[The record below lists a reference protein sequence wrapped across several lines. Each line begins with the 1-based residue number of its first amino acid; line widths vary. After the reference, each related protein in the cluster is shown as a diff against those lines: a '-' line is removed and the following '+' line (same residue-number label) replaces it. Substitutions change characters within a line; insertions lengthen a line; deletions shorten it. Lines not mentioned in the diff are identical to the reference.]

1 MTVDVASFPVSIV
14 GTGRARGQ
22 IAITRCPGTGGG
34 PPGIGARLLERD
46 VETIVRWGAQTV
58 VTLLN
63 DMEMARLRVKSLP
76 LMLSARGITWHQVP
90 LDLQRIPDPV
100 FEEAW
105 LRIAPALLALL
116 WDGGRIAIHCWDGR
130 GRAGLV
136 AARLLVESGCAAHDA
151 INRVRAARQ
160 GALDTLAQQDY
171 VRTQSPH
178 IVLDEALRALTS
190 SDAETHEPAAAE
202 AMAAYTAARLVSA
215 AR

>member
-14 GTGRARGQ
+14 GTGRTRGQ
-22 IAITRCPGTGGG
+22 IAITRCPGAGGG

-46 VETIVRWGAQTV
+46 VETIARWGAQTV

-63 DMEMARLRVKSLP
+63 DMEMARLRVKTLP

-105 LRIAPALLALL
+105 LRIAPALVALL
-116 WDGGRIAIHCWDGR
+116 WHGGRIAIHCWDGR

-136 AARLLVESGCAAHDA
+136 AGRLLVESGCAAHDA

-171 VRTQSPH
+171 VRAQSPR
-178 IVLDEALRALTS
+178 IVLDEALRALNS
-190 SDAETHEPAAAE
+190 GEAEADESAAE
-202 AMAAYTAARLVSA
+202 AMAAHTAARLVSA